1 MEIRKL
7 TCINCPMG
15 CSLEVRIEGED
26 INVTGNMCGRGY
38 EYGKTEVIN
47 PVRTLTTSLFVV
59 GGVKPVVSV
68 KTTMPIPKDKI
79 FDCIRYLAGMKVK
92 APVRAGDVL
101 VRDILGTGSDI
112 VATRNVDRNNG

>member
-15 CSLEVRIEGED
+15 CSLEVRIDGED
-26 INVTGNMCGRGY
+26 ISVTGNMCGRGY

-47 PVRTLTTSLFVV
+47 PVRTLTTSLFVI
-59 GGVKPVVSV
+59 GGAKPVVSV

-79 FDCIRYLAGMKVK
+79 FDCTRFLAGMKVK

-112 VATRNVDRNNG
+112 VSTRNVDRNNG